1 MDFLSEDILNYCNNI
16 TSEDTI
22 LEELER
28 ETNYKILMPRMLS
41 GKIVGQLLR
50 FISFV
55 KKPERILEVGT
66 YTGYS
71 SICLAH
77 GLRHE
82 GKLDTIEINEEL
94 EHIIKKYLKKS
105 GLDNKINLLI
115 GNAMEII
122 PTLKHNYDLIFI
134 DGDKKNYCNYYE
146 MAVNK
151 LNKGGCIIIDNVLWS
166 GKVLAESP
174 KKDVETN
181 EIKKLNLLVKNDKRV
196 KNTLLPIRDGV
207 MLCELL

>member
-1 MDFLSEDILNYCNNI
+1 MDFLSEDILNYCNKI

-77 GLRHE
+77 GLRHG

-94 EHIIKKYLKKS
+94 EHIIKKYFKKS
-105 GLDNKINLLI
+105 GLESKINLLI
-115 GNAMEII
+115 GNAMEIV

-134 DGDKKNYCNYYE
+134 DGDKKTT
-146 MAVNK
+146 V
-151 LNKGGCIIIDNVLWS
+151 IITRW
-166 GKVLAESP
+166 
-174 KKDVETN
+174 
-181 EIKKLNLLVKNDKRV
+181 LLIN
-196 KNTLLPIRDGV
+196 
-207 MLCELL
+207 

>member
-1 MDFLSEDILNYCNNI
+1 MDFLSEDILNYCNKI

-77 GLRHE
+77 GLRHG

-94 EHIIKKYLKKS
+94 EHIIKKYFKKS
-105 GLDNKINLLI
+105 GLESKINLLI
-115 GNAMEII
+115 GNAMEIV

-134 DGDKKNYCNYYE
+134 DGSHEYKDVKKDFEIYSK
-146 MAVNK
+146 M
-151 LNKGGCIIIDNVLWS
+151 LNKKGIIILHDINLPNSGSKKFWS
-166 GKVLAESP
+166 EIR
-174 KKDVETN
+174 KKYKKYQIK
-181 EIKKLNLLVKNDKRV
+181 EIIFDQYHFSFGYGIIL
-196 KNTLLPIRDGV
+196 I
-207 MLCELL
+207 

>member
-1 MDFLSEDILNYCNNI
+1 MDFLSEDILNYCNKI

-77 GLRHE
+77 GLRHG

-94 EHIIKKYLKKS
+94 EHIIKKYFKK
-105 GLDNKINLLI
+105 
-115 GNAMEII
+115 
-122 PTLKHNYDLIFI
+122 
-134 DGDKKNYCNYYE
+134 C
-146 MAVNK
+146 
-151 LNKGGCIIIDNVLWS
+151 
-166 GKVLAESP
+166 
-174 KKDVETN
+174 
-181 EIKKLNLLVKNDKRV
+181 
-196 KNTLLPIRDGV
+196 
-207 MLCELL
+207 